1 MAFSE
6 ADDSVVTP
14 PPDERARRDVEPG
27 AAAAAVS
34 ASRSTRTAQTL
45 SPGSGETRRAESRQ
59 RVDSPPGGSAA
70 VGAAASP
77 VPARVAA
84 AALAAVE
91 PAPGAEVA
99 AAAAAAAARSP
110 ASAVLIGED
119 IVPGVYGEEDEDLA
133 TFDRNA
139 RAHQSVGLENNS
151 LPAELFDAYVELM
164 LKPMFAASG
173 STRTG
178 KQRSPPS
185 GDKERTEPRQ
195 RRSSPPT
202 TSAFDHGAALGL
214 PRPAAAVV
222 EPTPDA
228 QAAAAAVVVKPAP
241 AARRPVPPLDLNI
254 EIGEDI
260 IPF

>member
-45 SPGSGETRRAESRQ
+45 SPGSGETRRTESRQ

-91 PAPGAEVA
+91 PAPGAEV

-195 RRSSPPT
+195 RRSSPLT

-228 QAAAAAVVVKPAP
+228 QAAA
-241 AARRPVPPLDLNI
+241 RRPVPPLDLNI

>member
-1 MAFSE
+1 MASSE

-91 PAPGAEVA
+91 PAPGAEV

>member
-91 PAPGAEVA
+91 PAPGAEV